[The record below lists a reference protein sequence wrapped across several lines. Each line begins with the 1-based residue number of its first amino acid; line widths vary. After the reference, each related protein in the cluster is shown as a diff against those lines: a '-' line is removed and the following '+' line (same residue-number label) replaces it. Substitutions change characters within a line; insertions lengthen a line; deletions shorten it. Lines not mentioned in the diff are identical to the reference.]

1 MLCVCVAKI
10 LLFAC
15 LSTLIENMRFYD
27 EFVKILQSTPPPS
40 PTFSAELKFAFCGAK
55 LGYGKYA
62 CVKDLTNIMPDKLT
76 FEMTMHA
83 QMLIVVGY

>member
-1 MLCVCVAKI
+1 MCVAKI

-62 CVKDLTNIMPDKLT
+62 CVKDLTNFMSASDRSSLAHPKNYWWID
-76 FEMTMHA
+76 
-83 QMLIVVGY
+83 